1 MYIPP
6 GYARFRTVDEL
17 TATFVLRGVSR
28 CDKSRQRLAAI
39 AWLQPQHAMNRGK
52 LIGWKA
58 IGRALDCDA
67 RTAQRWEQARGLPV
81 HRVPG
86 EGSATVY
93 AFADEIAAWLQGSR
107 TPDGSIEARGA
118 EDAPGLLVLPLEYC
132 AADPSLAFVADG
144 LAQDLIGRLAA
155 THLWSM
161 RVLSWATSRAYRSTT
176 KRARQLAQELA
187 IRYFVEGTVSDAG
200 DRWRVDVRVVDA
212 VADRVVLSDRFTAP
226 GRDVLLLQAHVAD
239 AVAAHLSLHLAG
251 EETDSMW
258 TRPVDP
264 RAFLSFLDGVAQL
277 AQGGGDSATR
287 AIASFDEALRVDR
300 EFLPALAQRGIA
312 LLHVDHQTG
321 WLRDD
326 VQREV
331 RDISLR
337 CADETPDLVSGVMLD
352 GLVGRYECAWDR
364 IDRRL
369 ERSLARNP
377 AAVGL
382 RHLYAGNLTLRRE
395 FDRAAE
401 VIAPLDGLD
410 RSVESERQMAAASLW
425 RRDFDAAIARFDAI
439 LAREPSH
446 VYANAMRFMAAIY
459 RRDRAFAARC
469 YRDMDAAVRDTYG
482 PFLRGC
488 LSAIDGD
495 GAAARASRAEVATRA
510 AASRLG
516 WYHVAMIDGLL
527 GDSAGATENLA
538 RSFARREATCSLGAV
553 DPSFDAVRASRPFQD
568 LVRSMGLPA

>member
-1 MYIPP
+1 MQAK
-6 GYARFRTVDEL
+6 GTMKR
-17 TATFVLRGVSR
+17 S
-28 CDKSRQRLAAI
+28 RLA
-39 AWLQPQHAMNRGK
+39 
-52 LIGWKA
+52 GWKA
-58 IGRALDCDA
+58 IGHALGCDA

-81 HRVPG
+81 HRLPG
-86 EGSATVY
+86 EGSSTVY
-93 AFADEIAAWLQGSR
+93 AFADEIAAWLRGSSAADAPIDATAPVR
-107 TPDGSIEARGA
+107 
-118 EDAPGLLVLPLEYC
+118 APGLLVLPLDYC
-132 AADPSLAFVADG
+132 AADPSRAFVADG

-155 THLWSM
+155 TQLSSM

-176 KRARQLAQELA
+176 KRARQLAHELA
-187 IRYFVEGTVSDAG
+187 IRYLVEGTVSDAG
-200 DRWRVDVRVVDA
+200 DRWRVDVRVIDA
-212 VADRVVLSDRFTAP
+212 LADRVILSDRFTAP
-226 GRDVLLLQAHVAD
+226 GREVLLLQAHVAE

-264 RAFLSFLDGVAQL
+264 RAFLAFLDGVARL
-277 AQGGGDSATR
+277 AQGSGDSVKR
-287 AIASFDEALRVDR
+287 ALASFAEALRVDSG
-300 EFLPALAQRGIA
+300 FMPALAQRGIA

-321 WLRDD
+321 WLNDA

-337 CADETPDLVSGVMLD
+337 CAEETPDLVSGVMLD

-369 ERSLARNP
+369 ERTLARNP

-382 RHLYAGNLTLRRE
+382 RHLYAGNLTLRRH

-401 VIAPLDGLD
+401 VIAPLAGLD
-410 RSVESERQMAAASLW
+410 CSLESERQMAAALLW

-439 LAREPSH
+439 LAREPGH

-459 RRDRAFAARC
+459 RRDGAFAAKC
-469 YRDMDAAVRDTYG
+469 YHDMDAAVRETYG

-488 LSAIDGD
+488 LAAIEGD
-495 GAAARASRAEVATRA
+495 RGEARARRAEVAVLA
-510 AASRLG
+510 HEARLG
-516 WYHVAMIDGLL
+516 WYHVAMIDGLT
-527 GDSAGATENLA
+527 GNCEGATENLA
-538 RSFARREATCSLGAV
+538 RSFARHESTCSLGAV
-553 DPSFDAVRASRPFQD
+553 DPSFDAVRNSAPFQA